1 VIKFEDISSV
11 KIVSKPW
18 GHEKWIASG
27 KPNFKYALKEIFIKK
42 GTRSSLQ
49 FHELKEETNIVTKGT
64 AALHYSDE
72 KIDLEKFK
80 LNKYIGEELEIII
93 KSIKIKEVHEG
104 SVFHVKP
111 FFLHRV
117 EALTD
122 LTMIEASTIELD
134 DVYRLQDDTKR
145 QHGKIEN
152 EHK

>member
-1 VIKFEDISSV
+1 MIKFEDISSV

-72 KIDLEKFK
+72 KIDLQKFK

-93 KSIKIKEVHEG
+93 KSIKIKEMYEG

-134 DVYRLQDDTKR
+134 DVYRLQDDSKR

>member
-1 VIKFEDISSV
+1 MKKEESKTDNRFIIDFFERFNEYMKDNSYN
-11 KIVSKPW
+11 IV
-18 GHEKWIASG
+18 
-27 KPNFKYALKEIFIKK
+27 FKEIFIKK

-49 FHELKEETNIVTKGT
+49 FHELKEETNMVTKGM

-72 KIDLEKFK
+72 KIDLKKFK
-80 LNKYIGEELEIII
+80 LNKYIGEELEKII
-93 KSIKIKEVHEG
+93 KSIKIKELREG
-104 SVFHVKP
+104 AVFHVKP

-145 QHGKIEN
+145 EHGKIEN